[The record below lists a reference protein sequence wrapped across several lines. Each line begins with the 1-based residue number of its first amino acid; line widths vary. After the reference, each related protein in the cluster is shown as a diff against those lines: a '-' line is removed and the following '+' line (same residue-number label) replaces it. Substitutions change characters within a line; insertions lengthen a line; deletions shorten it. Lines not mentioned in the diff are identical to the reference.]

1 MKFTRR
7 VVYTLLFA
15 AVSGLGACDRTD
27 RYGELTGPAAQQDLI
42 ESVDATIDG
51 GTLDGGATLDGAS
64 LTGTKKVEP
73 IKRRY
78 PLSTDMTWTTQS
90 PIGPLGGTLTFGTAN
105 HKLVIP
111 PGAVLYNTHFSAT
124 MRAGEEIRVD
134 LRAWNGTQGNV
145 TQFLVPVRLTF
156 NLADA
161 ATDMSTVAV
170 FYLNPNGQM
179 EQQPTTVDVLN
190 RTVTGYLN
198 HFSDYIPGTLRSD
211 TTTQAIST
219 STATVY

>member
-7 VVYTLLFA
+7 VVYTLLLA

-27 RYGELTGPAAQQDLI
+27 GYGELTGPAAQHDLI
-42 ESVDATIDG
+42 GD
-51 GTLDGGATLDGAS
+51 ATLDGAS
-64 LTGTKKVEP
+64 SSKSGVEP
-73 IKRRY
+73 IKRRN
-78 PLSTDMTWTTQS
+78 PLSSDMTWYSQT
-90 PIGPLGGTLTFGTAN
+90 PIGPLGGVLVFGTAN

-161 ATDMSTVAV
+161 ATDFSNVAV
-170 FYLNPNGQM
+170 FYLNPNGGL
-179 EQQPTTVDVLN
+179 EQQPTTVDSYN

-198 HFSDYIPGTLRSD
+198 HFSDYIPGTLR
-211 TTTQAIST
+211 TEEPTQPVEST
-219 STATVY
+219 VSGTLY

>member
-7 VVYTLLFA
+7 VVYTLLLA
-15 AVSGLGACDRTD
+15 AAGGLGACDRTD
-27 RYGELTGPAAQQDLI
+27 GYGELTGPAAQHDLI
-42 ESVDATIDG
+42 G
-51 GTLDGGATLDGAS
+51 GTTDATLDGTS
-64 LTGTKKVEP
+64 LTGSSKSGVEP
-73 IKRRY
+73 IKRRN
-78 PLSTDMTWTTQS
+78 PLSSDMTWYSQT
-90 PIGPLGGTLTFGTAN
+90 PIGPEGGVLVFGTAN

-161 ATDMSTVAV
+161 ATDFSNVAV
-170 FYLNPNGQM
+170 FYLNPNGGM
-179 EQQPTTVDVLN
+179 EQQPTTVDSYN
-190 RTVTGYLN
+190 KTVTGYLN
-198 HFSDYIPGTLRSD
+198 HFSDYIPGTLRNEEPQP
-211 TTTQAIST
+211 TQPVAEF
-219 STATVY
+219 

>member
-15 AVSGLGACDRTD
+15 AVGGLGACDRTD
-27 RYGELTGPAAQQDLI
+27 DYGELTGPAVQHDLI
-42 ESVDATIDG
+42 DG
-51 GTLDGGATLDGAS
+51 TTDATLDGTS
-64 LTGTKKVEP
+64 LTTSKSGVDP
-73 IKRRY
+73 IKRRN
-78 PLSTDMTWTTQS
+78 PLSSDMTWYSQT
-90 PIGPLGGTLTFGTAN
+90 PIGPLGGEFVFGTAN

-161 ATDMSTVAV
+161 ATDLNNVAV
-170 FYLNPNGQM
+170 FYLNPNGAM
-179 EQQPTTVDVLN
+179 EQQPTTVDSYG

-198 HFSDYIPGTLRSD
+198 HFSDYIPGTLR
-211 TTTQAIST
+211 TEEPTQPVEST
-219 STATVY
+219 ESGSLY

>member
-42 ESVDATIDG
+42 ESVTID
-51 GTLDGGATLDGAS
+51 GATLDGAS
-64 LTGTKKVEP
+64 LGGAKKADP

-90 PIGPLGGTLTFGTAN
+90 PIGPLGGTLIFGTAN

-161 ATDMSTVAV
+161 ATDMNTVAV

-179 EQQPTTVDVLN
+179 EQQPTTVDVFN

-198 HFSDYIPGTLRSD
+198 HFSDYIPGTLRAEE
-211 TTTQAIST
+211 TTQPTST
-219 STATVY
+219 STAY

>member
-42 ESVDATIDG
+42 ESVTIDG
-51 GTLDGGATLDGAS
+51 ATLSGAS
-64 LTGTKKVEP
+64 LDGSKKADP

-90 PIGPLGGTLTFGTAN
+90 PIGPLGGTLIFGNAN

-124 MRAGEEIRVD
+124 MRAGEDIRVD

-179 EQQPTTVDVLN
+179 EQQPTTVDVFN

-198 HFSDYIPGTLRSD
+198 HFSDYIPGTLR
-211 TTTQAIST
+211 TEETTQPTST
-219 STATVY
+219 STATAY